1 MQMVGNFKIKLIKI
15 EPVDLEKT
23 CDNWQET
30 FNQMFDQNKSLREQL
45 QEYREQAQLTEV
57 GRLTRMFENIDFGI
71 KQTFF
76 QIRGVTN

>member
-1 MQMVGNFKIKLIKI
+1 MVGNFKIKLLKI
-15 EPVDLEKT
+15 EPAELEKT